1 MENRLSDI
9 FLSFQTKGFMPI
21 EIPGLIQDVYNI
33 MGKGR
38 YSNITDVN
46 QELED
51 LGWGLEIMDNV
62 TYDLINSMFN
72 KKWQTFLS

>member
-51 LGWGLEIMDNV
+51 LGWGLEIMDNF
-62 TYDLINSMFN
+62 TYDLINSLFN

>member
-1 MENRLSDI
+1 MGNRFDDL
-9 FLSFQTKGFMPI
+9 FLRFQTKGFMPI
-21 EIPGLIQDVYNI
+21 EIPGLIQDVFNI
-33 MGKGR
+33 IGKGK
-38 YSNITDVN
+38 YCTIADAN

-62 TYDLINSMFN
+62 TYDLTNSLFN

>member
-9 FLSFQTKGFMPI
+9 FMSFQTKGFMPI

-33 MGKGR
+33 IGKGR

-51 LGWGLEIMDNV
+51 LGWGLEIMDNF
-62 TYDLINSMFN
+62 TYDLINSLFN